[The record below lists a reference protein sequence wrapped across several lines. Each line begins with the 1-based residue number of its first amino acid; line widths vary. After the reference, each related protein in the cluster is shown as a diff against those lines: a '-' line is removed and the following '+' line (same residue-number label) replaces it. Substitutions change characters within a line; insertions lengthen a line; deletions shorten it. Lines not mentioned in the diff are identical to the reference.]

1 MAVTSIWAVTHRVDN
16 VLKYIENPDKTIER
30 PELSPEAIA
39 ARKAVGDVVNYVE
52 NSDKTE
58 QMMFVSGIN
67 CEPKT
72 AADDFLQTKLS
83 WGKTDGRLAY
93 HGYQA
98 FREGDGEITAEKAHE
113 IGVNLARELWGD
125 RFEVVVATHL
135 NTGHYHNHFLINSV
149 SFVDGIKYRRTKFD
163 YRQMMMVSDRLC
175 REAKLHVVE
184 SPSITRKRSY
194 DEWMAERQG
203 KTTVRGLIREDIDYA
218 IKLSRTEKQ
227 FAQTLKEMGYEFKFF
242 KKDGTQYE
250 HPGLKPPGAKSFFR
264 FRGLGPNYDYDSIR
278 RRIIQN
284 TLVPGVPLLV
294 EGNNIQKWDKEPSP
308 DLKGLPL
315 TYRRYCIRLYTFVCK
330 PSKKEYIPM
339 ALREDIAKLDSYIE
353 QMDYLYQNR
362 IESEMA
368 LTTKKKELKHELYS
382 LINSRRKLYAARK
395 IAEKAGDSQLLKS
408 VKTEISDISKK
419 IRELR
424 KQISLCDSIKKTS
437 DRVASGLDEPTK
449 KSSIESPITPPIR
462 KKNRY

>member
-1 MAVTSIWAVTHRVDN
+1 MAVTSIWAVTHRVDS
-16 VLKYIENPDKTIER
+16 VLKYIKNPDKTIER
-30 PELSPEAIA
+30 PELAPEAIA

-52 NSDKTE
+52 NSEKTE

-67 CEPKT
+67 CDPKT
-72 AADDFLQTKLS
+72 AADDFLQTKLQ
-83 WGKTDGRLAY
+83 WNKTDGRLAY

-113 IGVNLARELWGD
+113 IGVQLARELWGD

-149 SFVDGIKYRRTKFD
+149 SFADGKKYIRSNSDYRRM
-163 YRQMMMVSDRLC
+163 RSISDRLC

-184 SPSITRKRSY
+184 SPSITKKKSY

-250 HPGLKPPGAKSFFR
+250 HPGLKPPGAKGFFR

-294 EGNNIQKWDKEPSP
+294 EGNSIRKWNKDPP
-308 DLKGLPL
+308 TDIKGLPL
-315 TYRRYCIRLYTFVCK
+315 TYRRYCIRLYTYICR
-330 PSKKEYIPM
+330 PTKKEYIPM

-362 IESEMA
+362 IESSLSLEA
-368 LTTKKKELKHELYS
+368 RKKELKHELYS
-382 LINSRRKLYAARK
+382 LITNRRKLYVAK
-395 IAEKAGDSQLLKS
+395 KKAEKNHDAQQIES
-408 VKTEISDISKK
+408 VKTDISDISRK
-419 IRELR
+419 IRELK
-424 KQISLCDSIKKTS
+424 KQVSICDSIRKTT
-437 DRVASGLDEPTK
+437 DRVESGLDEPTK
-449 KSSIESPITPPIR
+449 KPSIEPPITPPI
-462 KKNRY
+462 KKQNRY

>member
-1 MAVTSIWAVTHRVDN
+1 MAVTSIWAVTHRVDS
-16 VLKYIENPDKTIER
+16 VLKYIENPDKTIEK
-30 PELSPEAIA
+30 PELAPEALA

-58 QMMFVSGIN
+58 QMMFVTGIN
-67 CEPKT
+67 CSPKT

-83 WGKTDGRLAY
+83 WGKTNGRLAY

-113 IGVNLARELWGD
+113 IGVALARELWGD

-149 SFVDGIKYRRTKFD
+149 SFVDGIKFRRTKAD
-163 YRQMMMVSDRLC
+163 YRQMMSVSDKLC
-175 REAKLHVVE
+175 REANLHVIE

-250 HPGLKPPGAKSFFR
+250 HPGLKPPGAKGFFR

-294 EGNNIQKWDKEPSP
+294 EGNNNRKWDKDPSP
-308 DLKGLPL
+308 DIKGLPL
-315 TYRRYCIRLYTFVCK
+315 TYRRYCIRLYSYICK
-330 PSKKEYIPM
+330 PKREYIPM

-362 IESEMA
+362 IESA
-368 LTTKKKELKHELYS
+368 TSLVTKKTELKHELYS
-382 LINSRRKLYAARK
+382 LINSRRKLYVAK
-395 IAEKAGDSQLLKS
+395 KKAEKAHDTQQIKS
-408 VKTEISDISKK
+408 VKAEISNTSKK

-424 KQISLCDSIKKTS
+424 KRLSLCDSIKKTS
-437 DRVASGLDEPTK
+437 DRVVSGLEEPTK
-449 KSSIESPITPPIR
+449 KPSIESPVIPTR
-462 KKNRY
+462 KMNRI